1 MAKNTPF
8 NMDITKIM
16 SDFKMP
22 MVDVQQIMAI
32 SRKNIEAMTAANQ
45 LAAEGVQAVLKRQ
58 AEIVQERLK
67 EANTLVTELAAAGT
81 PEDKILRQVDLVK
94 QAYENAISNTKEL
107 AEIAA
112 KSSGEAIEIIS
123 ERISDSLDEIKSV
136 AKKGSSKK
144 AA

>member
-8 NMDITKIM
+8 DMDITKM
-16 SDFKMP
+16 MADFKMP
-22 MVDVQQIMAI
+22 MLDVQQIMTI

-45 LAAEGVQAVLKRQ
+45 LAVEGIQACLKRQ
-58 AEIVQERLK
+58 AEIVQESLK
-67 EANTLVTELAAAGT
+67 EANSIVTEMAAAGT
-81 PEDKILRQVDLVK
+81 PEDKIVRQVELVK

-112 KSSGEAIEIIS
+112 KSNGEAIELIS
-123 ERISDSLDEIKSV
+123 ERVSDSLDEIKAV
-136 AKKGSSKK
+136 TKKATTKK

>member
-8 NMDITKIM
+8 DMDITKLM
-16 SDFKMP
+16 ADFKMP
-22 MVDVQQIMAI
+22 MIDVQQIMTI

-45 LAAEGVQAVLKRQ
+45 LAAEGIQAIMKRQ
-58 AEIVQERLK
+58 AEIVQESLK
-67 EANTLVTELAAAGT
+67 EANSLVTEITAAGT
-81 PEDKILRQVDLVK
+81 PEDKIIRQVELVK

-112 KSSGEAIEIIS
+112 KSNEEAIEVIAG
-123 ERISDSLDEIKSV
+123 RVSDSLDEIKAV
-136 AKKGSSKK
+136 TKKTGKK